1 MEAAGGCALIDET
14 IRNGKGQPIFRF
26 YLYPLLAR
34 PNITVSTGAL
44 TTRILFDGRRATGI
58 VFQYQG
64 KGGRSARA
72 RDTLGMATSASR
84 RQYAHVDCC
93 RVGDDTRIM
102 GRGFPQ
108 RVSRLFCRS
117 PGHDHWPSRAHS
129 FETLPRLSLCLSEL
143 KVCCGGLPWEN
154 SPADFAYRRSP
165 EQPAVLAA
173 ELRRACIAGPT
184 AHGSDIFSLVSQ
196 DASCLLET
204 KLLLILQR
212 LMPVFS

>member
-1 MEAAGGCALIDET
+1 MKRSTRGCSVFRTPNGQMMEAAGGCALIDET

-93 RVGDDTRIM
+93 RVGDDTRKMDRGSHNAFLTCFVDRQGTII
-102 GRGFPQ
+102 GPRVRTRSKPFRGFPCAFQ
-108 RVSRLFCRS
+108 
-117 PGHDHWPSRAHS
+117 
-129 FETLPRLSLCLSEL
+129 
-143 KVCCGGLPWEN
+143 N
-154 SPADFAYRRSP
+154 SKC
-165 EQPAVLAA
+165 AV
-173 ELRRACIAGPT
+173 RACLGRIP
-184 AHGSDIFSLVSQ
+184 
-196 DASCLLET
+196 
-204 KLLLILQR
+204 LLISIPEESR
-212 LMPVFS
+212 TAGCTRG